1 MTINQLRQIIKE
13 EVAKI
18 NEANPL
24 AAKWQQNNKKGF
36 KLKVGDIEL
45 VSGGMGAE
53 HTILKKGK
61 KIGTFGYDSNAD
73 DWTGTI
79 NGKSFNANEIDDI
92 VKKIK

>member
-1 MTINQLRQIIKE
+1 MTIKELRQIIKE

-36 KLKVGDIEL
+36 RLKDGDIEL

-73 DWTGTI
+73 DCVGKA

-92 VKKIK
+92 FKKLK